1 MAEWQTRMVQ
11 VHVIARSWG
20 FKSLYPHS
28 FSLWCD
34 MDKQF
39 YKTFLNIA
47 WPIALQNLVG
57 AALNLIDT
65 LMIGG
70 LGEASVA
77 AVGIANRLFFFF
89 IVSIFGIYS
98 ACGIFAAQFWG
109 KKDLLNL
116 HRMMGIMASIA
127 LPFSLIFSAVALII
141 PEQYIFLF
149 QRDITVIG
157 LGASYLKI
165 IAPSYI
171 FMAFSFLYSFTS
183 RTIHR
188 TKAPMFISLF
198 ALSINT
204 ILNYSLIYGHF
215 GAPKMGVEGAAT
227 ATLIA
232 RIIELMLYFVLINA
246 VSNHPLKTKLS
257 EMFSFSKGLFKD
269 VIKRGTPVFINEM
282 IWSLGHTVL
291 FIAYGFLGTAAIA
304 VAQIA
309 EIVTDIFISFFV
321 GVSSACGVMIGNVLG
336 VDKFDLAESYAKRFS
351 KITIFLAAIA
361 SVVIVG
367 LAFIIPN
374 FYAEFSAS
382 TRHLLML
389 TIIVSGLFHIPRMY
403 NFVVFVGILRSGGD
417 TLFCVL
423 LDMISV
429 LLIGIPLAFIIV
441 LFFPM
446 PIYKVIA
453 IVSLG
458 EIILL
463 IAGYLR
469 VKKKKWLCNVV
480 EKF

>member
-1 MAEWQTRMVQ
+1 MN
-11 VHVIARSWG
+11 
-20 FKSLYPHS
+20 
-28 FSLWCD
+28 
-34 MDKQF
+34 KQF

-47 WPIALQNLVG
+47 WPIAIQNLVA

-127 LPFSLIFSAVALII
+127 LPFSLIFSTVAFLF
-141 PEQYIFLF
+141 PEQYVFLF
-149 QRDITVIG
+149 QRDTTVIG
-157 LGASYLKI
+157 LGAAYLKI
-165 IAPSYI
+165 IAPSYV

-188 TKAPMFISLF
+188 TKAPMLI
-198 ALSINT
+198 ALLAISINT
-204 ILNYSLIYGHF
+204 FLNYTLIYGNF
-215 GAPKMGVEGAAT
+215 GAPQMGVEGAAT

-232 RIIELMLYFVLINA
+232 RIIELLLFFILIYS
-246 VSNHPLKTKLS
+246 VKDHPLKTSLS
-257 EMFSFSKGLFKD
+257 EMFSYSKQLFKD
-269 VIKRGTPVFINEM
+269 VVKRGTPVFINEM
-282 IWSLGHTVL
+282 IWSLGQAVL

-309 EIVTDIFISFFV
+309 EIVNEIFISFFV

-336 VDKFDLAESYAKRFS
+336 LEQFDLAESYAKRFS
-351 KITIFLAAIA
+351 KITILLAVCASAI
-361 SVVIVG
+361 IVG
-367 LAFIIPN
+367 LAFVIPN
-374 FYAEFSAS
+374 LYHQFSGN
-382 TRHLLML
+382 TRHLLTL

-417 TLFCVL
+417 TLFCML
-423 LDMISV
+423 LDMIGV
-429 LLIGIPLAFIIV
+429 WLISIPVAFTLV
-441 LFFPM
+441 LFFPL
-446 PIYKVIA
+446 PIYQVIA
-453 IVSLG
+453 IVSLA

-469 VKKKKWLCNVV
+469 VKKKKWLRNVV
-480 EKF
+480 DKF

>member
-1 MAEWQTRMVQ
+1 
-11 VHVIARSWG
+11 
-20 FKSLYPHS
+20 
-28 FSLWCD
+28 
-34 MDKQF
+34 
-39 YKTFLNIA
+39 
-47 WPIALQNLVG
+47 
-57 AALNLIDT
+57 
-65 LMIGG
+65 
-70 LGEASVA
+70 
-77 AVGIANRLFFFF
+77 
-89 IVSIFGIYS
+89 
-98 ACGIFAAQFWG
+98 
-109 KKDLLNL
+109 
-116 HRMMGIMASIA
+116 MGIMASIA
-127 LPFSLIFSAVALII
+127 LPFSLIFSIVAFLF
-141 PEQYIFLF
+141 PKQYIFLF

-157 LGASYLKI
+157 LGAAYLKI

-188 TKAPMFISLF
+188 TKAPMIISVL
-198 ALSINT
+198 AISINT
-204 ILNYSLIYGHF
+204 ILNYTLIYGNF

-232 RIIELMLYFVLINA
+232 RIIELLIFFSLIYSVKA
-246 VSNHPLKTKLS
+246 HPLKTSLS
-257 EMFSFSKGLFKD
+257 EMFSYSKQLFKD
-269 VIKRGTPVFINEM
+269 VIKRGTPVFINEV
-282 IWSLGHTVL
+282 IWSLGQAVL

-351 KITIFLAAIA
+351 KITIALAAIA
-361 SVVIVG
+361 SAIIIS

-374 FYAEFSAS
+374 FYANFSAD

-417 TLFCVL
+417 TLFCVM

-429 LLIGIPLAFIIV
+429 WVIAIPVAFVTV
-441 LFFPM
+441 LFFPR
-446 PIYKVIA
+446 PIYQVIA

-458 EIILL
+458 EIISL